1 MTLVPLQ
8 LLREV
13 VAFGIVREVQ
23 MLPQLS
29 SGQPEVHLRAT
40 LDLQATLVHREA
52 EVCISDFAELSQLAW
67 MLLGCSDTVAEQEST
82 RKLISFF
89 LCPSAGNK
97 ISKVCS
103 SRNRAGFYTFQ
114 MCDSD
119 TMSGNNVQRGFI
131 QM

>member
-1 MTLVPLQ
+1 M
-8 LLREV
+8 
-13 VAFGIVREVQ
+13 AFGIVREVQ

-29 SGQPEVHLRAT
+29 SGQPEVRLRAT

-52 EVCISDFAELSQLAW
+52 EVFISDFAELSQLAW
-67 MLLGCSDTVAEQEST
+67 TLLGCSDTVAEQEST
-82 RKLISFF
+82 RKLIS
-89 LCPSAGNK
+89 SAGNK

-119 TMSGNNVQRGFI
+119 TMSGDNVQRGFI